1 MELNTNELRLIQPG
15 GKEMREYAEN
25 TQGYYAAKGLHGSVP
40 DDSEKKILAEMYAPE
55 ESTEM
60 HFPGVIIAA
69 TKDGEVLG
77 HIRLGEPCRG
87 EVAVCCRFRENGAYA
102 AEALKAVAGE
112 ALRSSG
118 VNRLAAVCPA
128 GDAQQAHFLKECGFV
143 EKKSQNEGTR
153 RFMLKREQ
161 GTSLFIICLLAGAAI
176 GGLIGYFV
184 FGSIS
189 GSMNAGVFLGLASGI
204 TATALRAKEKKPEA
218 SNKTEEKQDKE

>member
-15 GKEMREYAEN
+15 GEEMREYAEN

-69 TKDGEVLG
+69 TKNGEVLG

-118 VNRLAAVCPA
+118 VNRLTAVCPA
-128 GDAQQAHFLKECGFV
+128 GDAQQARFLKECGFA
-143 EKKSQNEGTR
+143 EKKSRSEDER
-153 RFMLKREQ
+153 RFVIKREQ
-161 GTSLFIICLLAGAAI
+161 GTSLFVICLLAGAAI

-218 SNKTEEKQDKE
+218 NNTEEKQDKE

>member
-15 GKEMREYAEN
+15 GEEMREYAEN

-69 TKDGEVLG
+69 TKNGEVLG

-102 AEALKAVAGE
+102 AEALKAVTGE

-118 VNRLAAVCPA
+118 VNRLTAVCPA
-128 GDAQQAHFLKECGFV
+128 GDAQQARFLKECGFA
-143 EKKSQNEGTR
+143 EKKSRSEDER
-153 RFMLKREQ
+153 RFVIKREQ
-161 GTSLFIICLLAGAAI
+161 GTSLFVICLLAGAAI

-204 TATALRAKEKKPEA
+204 TATALRAKEKKLEA
-218 SNKTEEKQDKE
+218 NNTEEKQDKE

>member
-25 TQGYYAAKGLHGSVP
+25 TQGYYAAKGLHGPVP
-40 DDSEKKILAEMYAPE
+40 DESEKKILAEMYAPE

-69 TKDGEVLG
+69 AKDGEVLG
-77 HIRLGEPCRG
+77 HIRLGELCRG
-87 EVAVCCRFRENGAYA
+87 EAEVRCCFKESGAYA
-102 AEALKAVAGE
+102 VEALKAVTGE

-118 VNRLAAVCPA
+118 VNRLTAVCPA
-128 GDAQQAHFLKECGFV
+128 GDAQQAHFLKECGFA
-143 EKKSQNEGTR
+143 EKKSRTDGER
-153 RFMLKREQ
+153 CFVIKREQ
-161 GTSLFIICLLAGAAI
+161 GTSLFVICLLAGAAI

-204 TATALRAKEKKPEA
+204 TATALRAKEKKPEEN
-218 SNKTEEKQDKE
+218 NKTEEKQDKE

>member
-15 GKEMREYAEN
+15 GEEMREYAEN

-69 TKDGEVLG
+69 TKNGEVLG

-118 VNRLAAVCPA
+118 VNRLTAVCPA
-128 GDAQQAHFLKECGFV
+128 GDAQQAHFWKECGFA
-143 EKKSQNEGTR
+143 EKKSRSEDER
-153 RFMLKREQ
+153 RFVIKREQ
-161 GTSLFIICLLAGAAI
+161 GTSLFVICLLAGAAI

-218 SNKTEEKQDKE
+218 NNTEEKQDKE

>member
-15 GKEMREYAEN
+15 GEEMREYAEN

-69 TKDGEVLG
+69 TKNGEVLG

-87 EVAVCCRFRENGAYA
+87 EVAVCCRFRENGAYS
-102 AEALKAVAGE
+102 AEPLKAVAGE
-112 ALRSSG
+112 ALRRSG
-118 VNRLAAVCPA
+118 VNRLTAGCPA
-128 GDAQQAHFLKECGFV
+128 GDPQQAPFLKESGFA
-143 EKKSQNEGTR
+143 EKKSRSEDER
-153 RFMLKREQ
+153 RFVIKREQ
-161 GTSLFIICLLAGAAI
+161 GTSLFVICLLAGAAI

-204 TATALRAKEKKPEA
+204 TATALRTKEKKPEA
-218 SNKTEEKQDKE
+218 NNTEEKQDKE

>member
-15 GKEMREYAEN
+15 GEEMREYAEN

-69 TKDGEVLG
+69 TKNGEVLG

-102 AEALKAVAGE
+102 AEALKAVTGE

-118 VNRLAAVCPA
+118 VNRLTAVCPA
-128 GDAQQAHFLKECGFV
+128 GDAQQARFLKECGFA
-143 EKKSQNEGTR
+143 EKKSRSEDER
-153 RFMLKREQ
+153 RFVIKREQ
-161 GTSLFIICLLAGAAI
+161 GTSLFVICLLAGAAI

-218 SNKTEEKQDKE
+218 NNTEEKQDKE

>member
-1 MELNTNELRLIQPG
+1 MELNTNELRLIQPSG
-15 GKEMREYAEN
+15 EEMREYAEN

-69 TKDGEVLG
+69 TKNGEVLG

-102 AEALKAVAGE
+102 AEALKAVTGE

-118 VNRLAAVCPA
+118 VNRLTAVCPA
-128 GDAQQAHFLKECGFV
+128 GDAQQARFLKECGFA
-143 EKKSQNEGTR
+143 EKKSRSEDER
-153 RFMLKREQ
+153 RFVIKREQ
-161 GTSLFIICLLAGAAI
+161 GTSLFVICLLAGAAI

-218 SNKTEEKQDKE
+218 NNTEEKQDKE

>member
-15 GKEMREYAEN
+15 GEEMREYAEN
-25 TQGYYAAKGLHGSVP
+25 TQGYYAAKGLHGPVP
-40 DDSEKKILAEMYAPE
+40 DESEKKILAEMYAPE

-118 VNRLAAVCPA
+118 VNRLTAVCPA
-128 GDAQQAHFLKECGFV
+128 GDAQQAHFWKECGFA
-143 EKKSQNEGTR
+143 EKKSRSEDER
-153 RFMLKREQ
+153 RFVIKREQ
-161 GTSLFIICLLAGAAI
+161 GTSLFVICLLAGAAT

-218 SNKTEEKQDKE
+218 NNTEEKQDKE

>member
-15 GKEMREYAEN
+15 GEEMREYAEN

-55 ESTEM
+55 ESAEM

-69 TKDGEVLG
+69 TKNGEVLG

-102 AEALKAVAGE
+102 AEALKAVTGE

-118 VNRLAAVCPA
+118 VNRLTAVCPA
-128 GDAQQAHFLKECGFV
+128 GDAQQARFLKECGFA
-143 EKKSQNEGTR
+143 EKKSRSEDER
-153 RFMLKREQ
+153 RFVIKREQ
-161 GTSLFIICLLAGAAI
+161 GTSLFVICLLAGAAI

-218 SNKTEEKQDKE
+218 NNTEEKQDKE

>member
-15 GKEMREYAEN
+15 GEEMREYAEN

-69 TKDGEVLG
+69 TKNGEVLG

-102 AEALKAVAGE
+102 AEALKAVTGE

-118 VNRLAAVCPA
+118 VNRLTAVCPA
-128 GDAQQAHFLKECGFV
+128 GDAQQAHFLKECGFA
-143 EKKSQNEGTR
+143 EKKSRSEDER
-153 RFMLKREQ
+153 RFVIKREQ
-161 GTSLFIICLLAGAAI
+161 GTSLFVICLLAGAAI

-218 SNKTEEKQDKE
+218 NNTEEKQDKE

>member
-69 TKDGEVLG
+69 TKNGEVLG

-102 AEALKAVAGE
+102 AEALKAVTGE

-128 GDAQQAHFLKECGFV
+128 GDAQQARFLKECGFA
-143 EKKSQNEGTR
+143 EKKSRSEDER
-153 RFMLKREQ
+153 RFVIKREQ
-161 GTSLFIICLLAGAAI
+161 GTSLFVICLLAGAAI

-218 SNKTEEKQDKE
+218 NNTEEKQDKE

>member
-15 GKEMREYAEN
+15 GEEMREYAEN

-40 DDSEKKILAEMYAPE
+40 DDNEKKILAEMYAPE

-69 TKDGEVLG
+69 TKNGEVLG

-102 AEALKAVAGE
+102 AEALKAVTGE

-118 VNRLAAVCPA
+118 VNRLTAVCPA
-128 GDAQQAHFLKECGFV
+128 GDAQQARFLKECGFA
-143 EKKSQNEGTR
+143 EKKSRSEDER
-153 RFMLKREQ
+153 RFVIKREQ
-161 GTSLFIICLLAGAAI
+161 GTSLFVICLLAGAAI

-218 SNKTEEKQDKE
+218 NNTEEKQDKE

>member
-15 GKEMREYAEN
+15 GEEMREYAEN

-69 TKDGEVLG
+69 TKNGEVLG

-118 VNRLAAVCPA
+118 VNRLTAVCPA
-128 GDAQQAHFLKECGFV
+128 GDAQQAHFLKECGFA
-143 EKKSQNEGTR
+143 EKKSRSEDER
-153 RFMLKREQ
+153 RFVIKREQ
-161 GTSLFIICLLAGAAI
+161 GTSLFVICLLAGAAI

-218 SNKTEEKQDKE
+218 KNTEEKQDKE

>member
-15 GKEMREYAEN
+15 GEEMREYAEN
-25 TQGYYAAKGLHGSVP
+25 TQGYYAAKWLHGSVP

-69 TKDGEVLG
+69 TKNGEVLG

-102 AEALKAVAGE
+102 AEALKAVTGE

-118 VNRLAAVCPA
+118 VNRLTAVCPA
-128 GDAQQAHFLKECGFV
+128 GDAQQAHFLKECGFA
-143 EKKSQNEGTR
+143 EKKSRSEDER
-153 RFMLKREQ
+153 RFVIKREQ
-161 GTSLFIICLLAGAAI
+161 GTSLFVICLLAGAAI

-218 SNKTEEKQDKE
+218 NNTEEKQDKE

>member
-1 MELNTNELRLIQPG
+1 
-15 GKEMREYAEN
+15 
-25 TQGYYAAKGLHGSVP
+25 
-40 DDSEKKILAEMYAPE
+40 
-55 ESTEM
+55 M

-69 TKDGEVLG
+69 TKNGEVLG

-112 ALRSSG
+112 ALRSSV
-118 VNRLAAVCPA
+118 VNMLTAVCPA
-128 GDAQQAHFLKECGFV
+128 GDAQQAHFLKECGFA
-143 EKKSQNEGTR
+143 EKKSRSEDER
-153 RFMLKREQ
+153 RFVIKREQ
-161 GTSLFIICLLAGAAI
+161 GTSLFVICLLAGAAI

-218 SNKTEEKQDKE
+218 NNTAEKQDKE

>member
-15 GKEMREYAEN
+15 GEEMREYAEN

-87 EVAVCCRFRENGAYA
+87 EVAVCCRFRENGA
-102 AEALKAVAGE
+102 
-112 ALRSSG
+112 
-118 VNRLAAVCPA
+118 
-128 GDAQQAHFLKECGFV
+128 
-143 EKKSQNEGTR
+143 
-153 RFMLKREQ
+153 
-161 GTSLFIICLLAGAAI
+161 
-176 GGLIGYFV
+176 
-184 FGSIS
+184 
-189 GSMNAGVFLGLASGI
+189 
-204 TATALRAKEKKPEA
+204 
-218 SNKTEEKQDKE
+218 

>member
-25 TQGYYAAKGLHGSVP
+25 TQGYYAAKGLHGPAP
-40 DDSEKKILAEMYAPE
+40 DESEKKILAEMYAPE

-60 HFPGVIIAA
+60 HFPGVIIVAA
-69 TKDGEVLG
+69 KDGEVLG

-87 EVAVCCRFRENGAYA
+87 EAEVHCRFKEDGAYA
-102 AEALKAVAGE
+102 AEALKAVTGE

-118 VNRLAAVCPA
+118 VNRLTAVCPA

-161 GTSLFIICLLAGAAI
+161 GDSL
-176 GGLIGYFV
+176 
-184 FGSIS
+184 
-189 GSMNAGVFLGLASGI
+189 
-204 TATALRAKEKKPEA
+204 R
-218 SNKTEEKQDKE
+218 

>member
-15 GKEMREYAEN
+15 GEEMREYAEN

-69 TKDGEVLG
+69 TKNGEVLG

-118 VNRLAAVCPA
+118 VNRLTAVCPA
-128 GDAQQAHFLKECGFV
+128 GDAQQAHFLKECGFA
-143 EKKSQNEGTR
+143 EKKSRSEDER
-153 RFMLKREQ
+153 RFVIKREQ
-161 GTSLFIICLLAGAAI
+161 GTSLFVICLLAGAAI

-218 SNKTEEKQDKE
+218 NNTEEKQDKE

>member
-15 GKEMREYAEN
+15 GEEMREYAEN

-69 TKDGEVLG
+69 TKNGEVLG

-118 VNRLAAVCPA
+118 VNRLTAVCPA
-128 GDAQQAHFLKECGFV
+128 GDAQQAHFLKECGFA
-143 EKKSQNEGTR
+143 EKKSRSEDER
-153 RFMLKREQ
+153 RFVIKREQ
-161 GTSLFIICLLAGAAI
+161 GTSLFVICLLAGAAI

-204 TATALRAKEKKPEA
+204 TATALRAKEKKLEA
-218 SNKTEEKQDKE
+218 NNTEEKQDKE

>member
-1 MELNTNELRLIQPG
+1 MELNTNELRLIQPSG
-15 GKEMREYAEN
+15 EEMREYAEN

-69 TKDGEVLG
+69 TKNGEVLG

-118 VNRLAAVCPA
+118 VNRLTAVCPA
-128 GDAQQAHFLKECGFV
+128 GDAQQARFLKECGFA
-143 EKKSQNEGTR
+143 EKKSRSEDER
-153 RFMLKREQ
+153 RFVIKREQ
-161 GTSLFIICLLAGAAI
+161 GTSLFVICLLAGAAI

-218 SNKTEEKQDKE
+218 NNTEEKQDKE

>member
-15 GKEMREYAEN
+15 GEEMREYAEN

-69 TKDGEVLG
+69 TKNGEVLG

-102 AEALKAVAGE
+102 AEALKAVTGE

-118 VNRLAAVCPA
+118 VNRLTAVCPA
-128 GDAQQAHFLKECGFV
+128 GDAQQARFLKECGFA
-143 EKKSQNEGTR
+143 EKKSRSEDER
-153 RFMLKREQ
+153 RFVIKREQ
-161 GTSLFIICLLAGAAI
+161 GTSLFVICLLAGPAI

-218 SNKTEEKQDKE
+218 NNTEEKQDKE

>member
-15 GKEMREYAEN
+15 GEEMREYAEN

-40 DDSEKKILAEMYAPE
+40 DDSEKKILAEMYAPA

-69 TKDGEVLG
+69 TKNGEVLG

-118 VNRLAAVCPA
+118 VNRLTAVCPA
-128 GDAQQAHFLKECGFV
+128 GDAQQAHFLKECGFA
-143 EKKSQNEGTR
+143 EKKSRSEDER
-153 RFMLKREQ
+153 RFVIKREQ
-161 GTSLFIICLLAGAAI
+161 GTSLFVICLLAGAAI

-218 SNKTEEKQDKE
+218 NNTEEKQDKE

>member
-15 GKEMREYAEN
+15 GEEMREYAEN

-69 TKDGEVLG
+69 TKNGEVLG

-87 EVAVCCRFRENGAYA
+87 EVAVCCRFMENGAYA
-102 AEALKAVAGE
+102 AEALKAVTGE

-118 VNRLAAVCPA
+118 VNRLTAVCPA

-143 EKKSQNEGTR
+143 EKKSRSEDER
-153 RFMLKREQ
+153 RFVIKREQ
-161 GTSLFIICLLAGAAI
+161 GTSLFVICLLAGAAI

-218 SNKTEEKQDKE
+218 NNTEEKQDKE

>member
-15 GKEMREYAEN
+15 GEEMREYAEN

-40 DDSEKKILAEMYAPE
+40 DDSEKKILADMYAPE

-69 TKDGEVLG
+69 TKNGEVLG

-102 AEALKAVAGE
+102 AEALKAVTGE

-118 VNRLAAVCPA
+118 VNRLTAVCPA
-128 GDAQQAHFLKECGFV
+128 GDAQQARFLKECGFA
-143 EKKSQNEGTR
+143 EKKSRSEDER
-153 RFMLKREQ
+153 RFVIKREQ
-161 GTSLFIICLLAGAAI
+161 GTSLFVICLLAGAAI

-218 SNKTEEKQDKE
+218 NNTEEKQDKE